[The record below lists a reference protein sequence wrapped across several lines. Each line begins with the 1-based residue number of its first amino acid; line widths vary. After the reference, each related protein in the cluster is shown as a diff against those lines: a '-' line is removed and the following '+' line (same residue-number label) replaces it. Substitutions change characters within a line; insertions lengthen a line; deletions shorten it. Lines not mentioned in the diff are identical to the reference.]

1 MEQLADGTVAGQELL
16 LVKAEVVPAIFAG
29 ESQSLERH

>member
-16 LVKAEVVPAIFAG
+16 LVKAVVVPAIFEG
-29 ESQSLERH
+29 ESRSLKRH